1 MALACQGEID
11 IAETE
16 RRWSIDFAST
26 FADELAALQGMAAD
40 GLVALDARSIRVL
53 APGML
58 LLRNICM
65 CFDRYLRHGGTS
77 QRFSRAI

>member
-1 MALACQGEID
+1 
-11 IAETE
+11 
-16 RRWSIDFAST
+16 
-26 FADELAALQGMAAD
+26 MAAD
-40 GLVALDARSIRVL
+40 GLVALDAHRIRVL

-65 CFDRYLRHGGTS
+65 CFDRYLRQGETG